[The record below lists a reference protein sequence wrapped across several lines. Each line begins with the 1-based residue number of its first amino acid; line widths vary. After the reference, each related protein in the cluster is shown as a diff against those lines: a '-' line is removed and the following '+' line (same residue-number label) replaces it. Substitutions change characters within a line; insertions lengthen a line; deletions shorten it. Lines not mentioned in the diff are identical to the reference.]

1 MIEVLIGLQGT
12 ILIYMFFGFILKKN
26 NMINEQ
32 ASMFLSRFILEF
44 ILPINIFNSCIQS
57 FTIETLQSCIF
68 ILLIAIAIELVLFV
82 LTHFNVL
89 HVSKEQIKVIRYGL
103 LVSNGGLIGTPVIEG
118 LYGAHGVVYANIFLV
133 PQRILAY
140 VAGEGI
146 FDPNS
151 KKKTFKQI
159 VINTIT
165 NKVVLALVFGII
177 LAVLNVQL
185 PGFIKNAIGGIAKC
199 MSPLSLILV
208 GSILADEVKFK
219 LCEDVKIIGMSI
231 YRQILIP
238 VVLMFCLKFIDMDFM
253 VKSIMVLLV
262 GMPIASTTAIYANK
276 YHNEA
281 GFASKAVFISTI
293 SSTFTLIFVMY
304 LIELFLN

>member
-1 MIEVLIGLQGT
+1 MIDILISLQGT

-26 NMINEQ
+26 HMINEQ
-32 ASMFLSRFILEF
+32 ASMFLSRFVLEF
-44 ILPINIFNSCIQS
+44 VLPINIFNSCIQS
-57 FTIETLQSCIF
+57 FTLDTLKSCIF
-68 ILLIAIAIELVLFV
+68 VLLIAIVIEFV
-82 LTHFNVL
+82 LYGFTKFNLLKVTE
-89 HVSKEQIKVIRYGL
+89 KQIKVIRYGL

-118 LYGAHGVVYANIFLV
+118 LYGASGVVYTNVFLV
-133 PQRILAY
+133 PMRILAY

-151 KKKTFKQI
+151 KKKTLKQV

-177 LAVLNVQL
+177 LAAFNLQL
-185 PGFIKNAIGGIAKC
+185 PGFVKNAIGGVAKC

-219 LCEDVKIIGMSI
+219 FSEDIKIIGLSLI
-231 YRQILIP
+231 RQILIP
-238 VVLMFCLKFIDMDFM
+238 IVLLVCLRLIDIEPM

-293 SSTFTLIFVMY
+293 TSTFTLIFVMF
-304 LIELFLN
+304 LIELFLI

>member
-12 ILIYMFFGFILKKN
+12 ILIYMLFGFILKKSD
-26 NMINEQ
+26 MITEQ

-44 ILPINIFNSCIQS
+44 VLPINIFNSCIQS
-57 FTIETLQSCIF
+57 FTLETLKSCIF
-68 ILLIAIAIELVLFV
+68 ILFIAILIELVLFV
-82 LTHFNVL
+82 VTRFNL
-89 HVSKEQIKVIRYGL
+89 LNVSEKQIKIIRYGL

-118 LYGAHGVVYANIFLV
+118 LYGASGVMYANIFLV

-151 KKKTFKQI
+151 KKKTFKEI
-159 VINTIT
+159 VMNIIT

-177 LAVLNVQL
+177 LAVLNLQL
-185 PGFIKNAIGGIAKC
+185 PGFVKNAVSGIAKC

-208 GSILADEVKFK
+208 GSILATEVRFQFS
-219 LCEDVKIIGMSI
+219 EDVKIIGMSI

-238 VVLMFCLKFIDMDFM
+238 VVLMICLKFTAIEPLA
-253 VKSIMVLLV
+253 KSIMVLLV

-293 SSTFTLIFVMY
+293 SSTFTLIFVMC
-304 LIELFLN
+304 LIELFLI